1 MLFWHLSLEILIM
14 CLLGGWFTFL
24 GPMLGAAII
33 VTLRTVVGVYTE
45 YWTLVLAI
53 ILMLL
58 IYFLPE
64 GVLGYL
70 QERFGARRAV
80 VMREDT

>member
-1 MLFWHLSLEILIM
+1 M

-24 GPMLGAAII
+24 GPMLGAATI
-33 VTLRTVVGVYTE
+33 VCLRALVGVYTE
-45 YWTLVLAI
+45 YWTTALAI

-64 GVLGYL
+64 GVIGFF
-70 QERFGARRAV
+70 QGIGKGPKNETAEGR
-80 VMREDT
+80 

>member
-1 MLFWHLSLEILIM
+1 LMFWTLSLEILIM

-24 GPMLGAAII
+24 GPMLGGAII
-33 VTLRTVVGVYTE
+33 VSLRTMAPAYTE
-45 YWTLVLAI
+45 YWTSVLAI

-70 QERFGARRAV
+70 QELARRWFGPAT
-80 VMREDT
+80 EES